1 MKKTIAFIF
10 ALCPTAALAD
20 EPTVALTASE
30 LQAVITAELARAQAA
45 GAIDK
50 IGKALRPKQAAAE
63 PVAPEQAAAEP
74 VAPEQAAAEPVAPE
88 RPK

>member
-1 MKKTIAFIF
+1 MRRRVILGLSLLF
-10 ALCPTAALAD
+10 AVPALADGPTVTPAD

-63 PVAPEQAAAEP
+63 PVAPE
-74 VAPEQAAAEPVAPE
+74 
-88 RPK
+88 RSK

>member
-1 MKKTIAFIF
+1 MRRRVILGLSLLF
-10 ALCPTAALAD
+10 AAPALAD

-45 GAIDK
+45 VALDK

-74 VAPEQAAAEPVAPE
+74 VAPE
-88 RPK
+88 RSK